1 MQSDFPLQL
10 VLKRKVVMKITTI
23 RVCMVVALKFVMTA
37 INAGDVHNEEANF
50 VMSTDKLDKG
60 YAFV

>member
-1 MQSDFPLQL
+1 
-10 VLKRKVVMKITTI
+10 MKITTI

>member
-1 MQSDFPLQL
+1 
-10 VLKRKVVMKITTI
+10 MKITTI
-23 RVCMVVALKFVMTA
+23 RVCMVVALKFLMTARLA
-37 INAGDVHNEEANF
+37 INARDVHNEEATF